1 MRFLSGAYRPVGW
14 IVVVMSAL
22 IAVRMA
28 AVLAA
33 TPSQYWLEEFVPLTR
48 GEAGGT
54 VIPADGL
61 TGLIDDPALARSL
74 IGDCIAE
81 SASPLSEV
89 RDECFSAIS
98 YGLAASP
105 ASSEL
110 WFALARYYVAIGA
123 LDERLAGALE
133 ASYATG
139 PREGWI
145 AAERLPFAL
154 RMVEFLPDS
163 LISEIGRDISLVVS
177 NRQLATPLIEA
188 YIANPFLRVSSWP
201 VIEQFATFDE
211 QERLI
216 AWIGQAL

>member
-1 MRFLSGAYRPVGW
+1 MIS
-14 IVVVMSAL
+14 
-22 IAVRMA
+22 
-28 AVLAA
+28 
-33 TPSQYWLEEFVPLTR
+33 
-48 GEAGGT
+48 
-54 VIPADGL
+54 ADGL
-61 TGLIDDPALARSL
+61 TGLMDDPALARSL

-81 SASPLSEV
+81 SASPLSEM
-89 RDECFSAIS
+89 RDECLSAIS

-154 RMVEFLPDS
+154 RMVEFLPDRLTS
-163 LISEIGRDISLVVS
+163 DIGRDVSLVVVNPIGPRS
-177 NRQLATPLIEA
+177 CYDEGKRC
-188 YIANPFLRVSSWP
+188 ANP
-201 VIEQFATFDE
+201 AC
-211 QERLI
+211 
-216 AWIGQAL
+216 